1 MSARLAAS
9 ILLSTVLLSACSRL
23 GSDLPVMLY
32 MAIAIDQDSAIE
44 TEVQADFRR
53 RVQLAFSDFR
63 KVEPNVRFQ
72 IALYKQDDLVEELR
86 RRNVS
91 DLGPDLV
98 ITGAKDSKELL
109 MSGLTETLPI
119 KIFKRHQT
127 EESLWQWVEL
137 EDGRIA
143 AQPFVI
149 FPQIACFNREIVQ
162 EPPTTLKALLQQG
175 ADGTRVGLSVDLSEV
190 LWTAGSLGA
199 LPSFATLDRGK
210 TISAVDTELILSWL
224 SWLERAGSQQ
234 NITFYQNQAQ
244 LENLLN
250 EGELDWVSCNS
261 NSLLRLRSSMGD
273 KLGVSQLPK
282 GAAGD
287 PSPVNNVRVMALGAN
302 SSKRQRQAAIKM
314 MRYITQPMVQRKLS
328 LRSKIY
334 LPVNPTVSL
343 PIGSSETLSTLIQS
357 RDNSTQ
363 YRSSLAQI
371 AHHTKL
377 DDDDALGIVPLVFG
391 ASSPRSSLESLIK
404 FLKSEK

>member
-1 MSARLAAS
+1 
-9 ILLSTVLLSACSRL
+9 
-23 GSDLPVMLY
+23 MLY

-53 RVQLAFSDFR
+53 RVKLIFSDFR
-63 KVEPNVRFQ
+63 KVEPNVKFQ
-72 IALYKQDDLVEELR
+72 IALYKQDELVKELR

-98 ITGAKDSKELL
+98 ITGAKQSKELL
-109 MSGLTETLPI
+109 TSGLTETLPI
-119 KIFKRHQT
+119 KTIKRHQT
-127 EESLWQWVEL
+127 EKSLWKWVEL
-137 EDGRIA
+137 DDGRIA

-149 FPQIACFNREIVQ
+149 FPQIACFNRDIVQ
-162 EPPTTLKALLQQG
+162 EPPTTLKTLFQQS
-175 ADGTRVGLSVDLSEV
+175 ANGTRVGLSVDLSEL

-210 TISAVDTELILSWL
+210 KVSAEGRESMLGWL
-224 SWLERAGSQQ
+224 SWIERAGSQQ

-244 LENLLN
+244 LEDLLK

-261 NSLLRLRSSMGD
+261 NSLLRLKSAMGE

-287 PSPVNNVRVMALGAN
+287 PSPVNNLRVMALGAN
-302 SSKRQRQAAIKM
+302 SSRRQRQAAIDM
-314 MRYITQPMVQRKLS
+314 MRFITKPMVQRKLS

-343 PIGSSETLSTLIQS
+343 PVGSSEILSTLIQS

-363 YRSSLAQI
+363 YKASLAQI

-404 FLKSEK
+404 FLESEK